1 MVGRGTTIDKVY
13 KTVSKLYATAG
24 WPSLFVTSG
33 GWQAPM
39 IDTENKVTGI
49 VNLKDLE
56 DTEYWEVIEIP
67 KEKHFFIEKLF
78 DKEFRIE

>member
-13 KTVSKLYATAG
+13 KTVSKLYATGG

-33 GWQAPM
+33 SWQAPM

-56 DTEYWEVIEIP
+56 DTEYWEVIEVP
-67 KEKHFFIEKLF
+67 DEKHFFFFFFF
-78 DKEFRIE
+78 DEDYTVE